1 MLPSHDGRKEN
12 VIMEIKI
19 RNWCIKYDK
28 YKESDKS
35 VISGLLVYEGKI
47 IPRWGCGM
55 SFIAEKYG
63 VRYDYPEVVPAY
75 VKDRLESLRTRK
87 YM

>member
-1 MLPSHDGRKEN
+1 
-12 VIMEIKI
+12 METKV
-19 RNWCIKYDK
+19 RNWRIQFDES
-28 YKESDKS
+28 KESS
-35 VISGLLVYEGKI
+35 AIGGLLMYDGKI

-55 SFIAEKYG
+55 RFIIDVHS

-75 VKDRLESLRTRK
+75 VKDRLEALRERK

>member
-1 MLPSHDGRKEN
+1 
-12 VIMEIKI
+12 MEIKI
-19 RNWCIKYDK
+19 RNWCIK

-55 SFIAEKYG
+55 RFIIDEHS
-63 VRYDYPEVVPAY
+63 VRYDYPEVVPGY
-75 VKDRLESLRTRK
+75 VKAKLEALIARE